1 MSERCANPC
10 GRKARKA
17 VMHLEIVYG
26 SKVRNAAFQ
35 YSSFSCGEKTLA
47 SGEEAVFF
55 RAQSQNKAVANP
67 FVS

>member
-1 MSERCANPC
+1 MPERCSNRC

-17 VMHLEIVYG
+17 AMQLEIVNG

-47 SGEEAVFF
+47 SGEESVFF

-67 FVS
+67 FIS